1 MLAYNQGNLL
11 YTTNQNGE
19 AELSK
24 VVITSFHLTIFTIC
38 HSMGGQIWQIGY
50 HRTYIGYLVVSLFL
64 YWKIYGWRSCPILTL
79 EHATHF
85 NSASIWLVLVILLQT
100 EFWKVKYQNG
110 GNETWNVWVNRES
123 LCVVVF
129 TTIGA

>member
-1 MLAYNQGNLL
+1 MDGDLG
-11 YTTNQNGE
+11 
-19 AELSK
+19 
-24 VVITSFHLTIFTIC
+24 SF
-38 HSMGGQIWQIGY
+38 
-50 HRTYIGYLVVSLFL
+50 
-64 YWKIYGWRSCPILTL
+64 PILTL

-110 GNETWNVWVNRES
+110 GNKTWNVWVNRES